1 MEKEVLTKIYLLRKV
16 KPSVSF
22 VENTKESILQRDAV
36 LANKEQSVISEFT
49 GSLVNVFVNSV
60 FQSRMAVV
68 GAFMFLLFFGVLAYP
83 LLPLNYEYNFAYIPT
98 LENRTV
104 KEEGIKMVAETDE
117 MNVEVATSKKLIRKD
132 FIALEEA
139 SNLVENYARR
149 VLGSMIPEEDKVAVN
164 LTDKDIINYYL
175 TKIEDPETRK
185 NLEEASEREDYGKAF
200 NVIVDFL
207 SEQE

>member
-16 KPSVSF
+16 KPSASF
-22 VENTKESILQRDAV
+22 VERAKENILQRDVV
-36 LANKEQSVISEFT
+36 LVKEESVISEFT
-49 GSLVNVFVNSV
+49 GSLLNVFANSV

-83 LLPLNYEYNFAYIPT
+83 LLPLNYEYNFVYIPA
-98 LENRTV
+98 LENGA
-104 KEEGIKMVAETDE
+104 EEEIKMVAETDE
-117 MNVEVATSKKLIRKD
+117 MTVDVATSKKSIRKD
-132 FIALEEA
+132 LAVLEEA
-139 SNLVENYARR
+139 SYLVENLARK

-207 SEQE
+207 AEQE